1 MSDAILNDSF
11 LLFRLS
17 WISCLKFLW
26 NFVYF
31 LLSLFLLVLSVT
43 FEIKS
48 FMFLWLCFSSSS
60 FQVVGNGKLVLQE
73 DGWDYTNTFASASAP
88 ALAMKGRD
96 GWKATSKMDSSN
108 FLRWAVIS
116 WTHVFVSRFHKR
128 TLQSWPKIRN
138 MVSCSISKKEYT
150 TGAIKPY
157 LSNCCVGRT

>member
-1 MSDAILNDSF
+1 MSDAILNDS
-11 LLFRLS
+11 LGY
-17 WISCLKFLW
+17 SCLKFLW

-31 LLSLFLLVLSVT
+31 FLLSLLLELSVT

-48 FMFLWLCFSSSS
+48 FMFLWLCFSSTS
-60 FQVVGNGKLVLQE
+60 FQVVGNGKLILQE

-108 FLRWAVIS
+108 FLRCAVIS

-128 TLQSWPKIRN
+128 TLQSWPKIRKYGKLFHFEERVYN
-138 MVSCSISKKEYT
+138 RGNKTPFI
-150 TGAIKPY
+150 
-157 LSNCCVGRT
+157 